1 MEAPARDLTA
11 TLQGARRARRLSQL
25 ELSLRLGVS
34 QRHISFVES
43 GRARPSRELL
53 LAWLG
58 ELDAALAVRNEA
70 LLQAGFAPVYSAA
83 PLGDPALAQATGAL
97 LRLLEAHDPLP
108 ALLLDAQWNVL
119 HLNRGGRWL
128 AVALLPA
135 GLLDVAPVNLLDLMI
150 HPEGFTRR
158 IVNLQEVGPA
168 MLAMLRHD
176 AAAHPAL
183 APRVEA
189 FAALL
194 RSRLGAEPRSS
205 AAQPRPPVLT
215 TRFASAEGELAFFSL
230 FTTFGT
236 PLDITLAS
244 LRVEHLFAADAA
256 TQARLAALVR

>member
-1 MEAPARDLTA
+1 MNAPAPDLTA
-11 TLQGARRARRLSQL
+11 TLQGVRRVRRVSQL

-58 ELDAALAVRNEA
+58 ELEAPLAVRNEA
-70 LLQAGFAPVYSAA
+70 LLQAGFAPVYGAA
-83 PLGDPALAQATGAL
+83 PLGDPALAQATEAL

-108 ALLLDAQWNVL
+108 ALLLDAHWNVR

-128 AVALLPA
+128 AAALLPA
-135 GLLDVAPVNLLDLMI
+135 GLLEAAPLNLLDLMI

-158 IVNLQEVGPA
+158 IVNLPEVGPA
-168 MLAMLRHD
+168 MLALLRHD
-176 AAAHPAL
+176 AAAQPAL
-183 APRVEA
+183 APRVAA

-205 AAQPRPPVLT
+205 GAPPRAPVLT
-215 TRFASAEGELAFFSL
+215 TRFATPEGELAFFSL

-244 LRVEHLFAADAA
+244 LRVEHLVAADAG
-256 TQARLAALVR
+256 TRARLAAEVR

>member
-1 MEAPARDLTA
+1 MHAPAPALTA
-11 TLQGARRARRLSQL
+11 TLQGARRVRRVSQL

-58 ELDAALAVRNEA
+58 ELDAPLAVRNEA

-83 PLGDPALAQATGAL
+83 PLGDPALAQATDAL
-97 LRLLEAHDPLP
+97 LRLLAAHDPLP
-108 ALLLDAQWNVL
+108 ALLLDAQWNLL

-128 AVALLPA
+128 AAALLPA
-135 GLLDVAPVNLLDLMI
+135 GLLDKAPPNLLDLMI

-168 MLAMLRHD
+168 MLALLRHD
-176 AAAHPAL
+176 AAAQPAL

-194 RSRLGAEPRSS
+194 RSRLGAEPRPSG
-205 AAQPRPPVLT
+205 APPQAPVLT
-215 TRFASAEGELAFFSL
+215 TRFATDAGELAFFSL

-256 TQARLAALVR
+256 TQARLAAQVR